1 MIVGVFLGRFT
12 HDPQA
17 LRGILE
23 EALALAP

>member
-12 HDPQA
+12 HEPQA
-17 LRGILE
+17 VRGILE